1 MFKSKLQEYCQAKGW
16 LLPEYSTTK
25 EGYDHCPLFKASVV
39 VNGATFFTPNFS
51 KSSKDAH
58 NSVAQLAFDNLTTGS
73 TSATP
78 ASLVPATSSTV
89 LQSEPNE
96 AVRASPATIASP
108 ANRDDNKPKDMAR
121 LYKNQLQIYAQKRNL
136 SLPVY
141 TSEREG
147 PPHASRF
154 KCKVT
159 LEGKTYECQE
169 YFCTVKDAE
178 NAAARIA
185 LMSVSPVGIEEED
198 SGFFKN
204 LLQELAQK
212 EYSCL
217 PEYNSISSG
226 PSHAPVFVSTVGIKD
241 QSFKGQEAK
250 TKKLAEMYAAK
261 VAYLALKE
269 RANQKASEYKHVVV
283 QPKASPSSDENTYGV
298 KFEEL
303 PFQRDPSQ
311 SPASPARP
319 LASPARPPSSPGLT
333 INNDVW
339 TSTRIPSA
347 HKVIVFP
354 RTQNMTLPPGA
365 IIKHQDEKYICV
377 TMDPDNANARE

>member
-16 LLPEYSTTK
+16 LLPEYATTK
-25 EGYDHCPLFKASVV
+25 EGYDHCPQFKASVV
-39 VNGATFFTPNFS
+39 VNGATFCTPNFS
-51 KSSKDAH
+51 KSSKEAH
-58 NSVAQLAFDNLTTGS
+58 NTVAQLAFDYLTTGS
-73 TSATP
+73 SSASPAPLVSATC
-78 ASLVPATSSTV
+78 STAQ
-89 LQSEPNE
+89 QSEPNE
-96 AVRASPATIASP
+96 ALRASPASIASP
-108 ANRDDNKPKDMAR
+108 TNRDDKKLKDMAR

-169 YFCTVKDAE
+169 YFCTMKDAE

-185 LMSVSPVGIEEED
+185 LMSVSPVAIEEED
-198 SGFFKN
+198 SGFSKN

-217 PEYNSISSG
+217 PEYNTISSG
-226 PSHAPVFVSTVGIKD
+226 PSHAPVFISTVEIKD

-283 QPKASPSSDENTYGV
+283 QPKANPNTNENAYGGKV
-298 KFEEL
+298 EEL

-311 SPASPARP
+311 SPASPAH
-319 LASPARPPSSPGLT
+319 PPSSPVL
-333 INNDVW
+333 IKSKEPW
-339 TSTRIPSA
+339 TNTRIPSA
-347 HKVIVFP
+347 QKKVIVFP
-354 RTQNMTLPPGA
+354 RTENMQLPPGA
-365 IIKHQDEKYICV
+365 TIKHQDEKYICV
-377 TMDPDNANARE
+377 TMDSDTGNAWE